1 MKKVIEKRSN
11 MKDFILLILVITL
24 FSCND
29 RKEVYKTSIET
40 YTISHKEEIFGAY
53 NARNYY
59 IYFQTPTSTERAN
72 VSFNTY
78 SKYNVGDTIQVLI
91 KYWEKPKKK

>member
-1 MKKVIEKRSN
+1 MKN
-11 MKDFILLILVITL
+11 FILLILTITL

-29 RKEVYKTSIET
+29 RKEVYKANIET
-40 YTISHKEEIFGAY
+40 YTISHKEVIGLSSG
-53 NARNYY
+53 RSCY
-59 IYFQTPTSTERAN
+59 IYFQTPTSTERAD

-91 KYWEKPKKK
+91 KYWEKPKKQ